1 MGCFN
6 LSNQDCIQGTG
17 AREGIPP
24 PSQID
29 TIKLFGHNIV
39 SEVDIADLVCS
50 VQILNTEEDKH
61 WYRAE
66 QDGKDGL
73 IPKNYIQMKGHE

>member
-1 MGCFN
+1 MVSILG
-6 LSNQDCIQGTG
+6 
-17 AREGIPP
+17 
-24 PSQID
+24 
-29 TIKLFGHNIV
+29 GHCGV
-39 SEVDIADLVCS
+39 VS

-73 IPKNYIQMKGHE
+73 VPKNYIQMKEHP